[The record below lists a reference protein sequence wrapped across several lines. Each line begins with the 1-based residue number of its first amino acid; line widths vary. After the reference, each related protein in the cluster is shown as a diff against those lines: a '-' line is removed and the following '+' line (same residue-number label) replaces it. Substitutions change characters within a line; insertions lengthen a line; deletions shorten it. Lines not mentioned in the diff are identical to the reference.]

1 MITDS
6 PHIFRTD
13 WNLEFNYS
21 FDKIKNEI
29 ESNLDKTKDFQF
41 KPTFDEYLKKDIV
54 LADKEKYKDEYEA
67 MQRMSKGIT
76 QLVLVGTA
84 LHKRTGDW
92 VSKKLQN
99 LFPETFYF
107 LSSIPKLRSA
117 ALNILEPGTLIS
129 PHTGLN
135 DGCIKGHL
143 VIKSNEQCKL
153 FVQIPREVNPNKII
167 QEEGDLYFF
176 DDGPLHWAGNRGKD
190 KRIILVADFYTSEYN
205 GEFKPLIGWTRIING
220 GPSKSYSN

>member
-29 ESNLDKTKDFQF
+29 ENNLDKTKDFQF
-41 KPTFDEYLKKDIV
+41 KPTFDEYFKKDKV

-84 LHKRTGDW
+84 LHKRTGKW

-99 LFPETFYF
+99 FFPETYYF

-117 ALNILEPGTLIS
+117 ALNILEPGTLIFF
-129 PHTGLN
+129 PAYVAHEFAVDMGIEPFRFIHFNLQAIRN
-135 DGCIKGHL
+135 DIVNTAKGM
-143 VIKSNEQCKL
+143 K
-153 FVQIPREVNPNKII
+153 
-167 QEEGDLYFF
+167 
-176 DDGPLHWAGNRGKD
+176 
-190 KRIILVADFYTSEYN
+190 
-205 GEFKPLIGWTRIING
+205 
-220 GPSKSYSN
+220 

>member
-13 WNLEFNYS
+13 WNLEFDYS

-29 ESNLDKTKDFQF
+29 ENNLDKTKDFQF
-41 KPTFDEYLKKDIV
+41 KPTFDEYFKKDKV

-84 LHKRTGDW
+84 LHKRTGKW

-99 LFPETFYF
+99 FFPETYYF

-153 FVQIPREVNPNKII
+153 FVQIPREINPNKII

-176 DDGPLHWAGNRGKD
+176 DDSPLHWAGNRGKD
-190 KRIILVADFYTSEYN
+190 KRIILVADFYTSEFN
-205 GEFKPLIGWTRIING
+205 EFEPLTGWTRTVNG
-220 GPSKSYSN
+220 GPTKSYSN